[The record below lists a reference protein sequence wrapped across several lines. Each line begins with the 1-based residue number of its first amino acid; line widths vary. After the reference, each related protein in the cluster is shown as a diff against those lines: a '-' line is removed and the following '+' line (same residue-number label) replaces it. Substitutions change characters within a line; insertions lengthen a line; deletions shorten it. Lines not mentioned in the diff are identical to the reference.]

1 MNARILIIEDEAD
14 LRDLVRMYLEKE
26 GIEVDAAGDAE
37 AGLELT
43 GKNQYD
49 LIILDINLPGMDGFE
64 FLQVFRKKNDTPVII
79 VSARESDEDVVM
91 GLGIGADE
99 FVVKPFAPKVLVAR
113 VRAHLRRNR
122 MQVRKVYRFG
132 GYTLDPESYV
142 LTKNGERVTL
152 SSKEFEVLR
161 GLVTNAGR
169 VMLPEEIFKEVWQQE
184 YGDLASVAVYI
195 RRVRSKIEE
204 DPQNPLF
211 IQTIHGK
218 GYRFNPDTLE
228 ERIRR

>member
-1 MNARILIIEDEAD
+1 MNARILIIEDETD
-14 LRDLVRMYLEKE
+14 LCELVCMYLEKE
-26 GIEVDAAGDAE
+26 GIQADSAGNGE
-37 AGLELT
+37 TGLDLA
-43 GKNQYD
+43 GKNRYD

-64 FLQVFRKKNDTPVII
+64 FLQAFRKNNDTPVII
-79 VSARESDEDVVM
+79 VSARESDEDVVL

-99 FVVKPFAPKVLVAR
+99 VVIKPFAPKVLVAR

-122 MQVRKVYRFG
+122 LQARKVYRFG
-132 GYTLDPESYV
+132 GYTMDPEGYV
-142 LTKNGERVTL
+142 LFKGSERIVL

-161 GLVTNAGR
+161 SLVTRAGKA
-169 VMLPEEIFKEVWQQE
+169 MLPAEIFGEVWQKE

-195 RRVRSKIEE
+195 RRIRAKIEE

-211 IQTIHGK
+211 VQTIHGK

-228 ERIRR
+228 EGPAR